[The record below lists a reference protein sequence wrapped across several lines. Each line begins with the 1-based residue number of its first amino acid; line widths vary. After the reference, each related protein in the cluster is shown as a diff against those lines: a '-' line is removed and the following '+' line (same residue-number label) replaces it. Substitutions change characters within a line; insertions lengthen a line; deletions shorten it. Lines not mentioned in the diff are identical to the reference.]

1 MREPRTSGDILV
13 LIVLGLAV
21 SAAVMLFGAKL
32 LGWAN

>member
-13 LIVLGLAV
+13 LIVLGLAL
-21 SAAVMLFGAKL
+21 AAGVMLFAAKL